1 MFIFSN
7 FLTSDNFSTN
17 VLIKNSCFCMSSV
30 DHKSSKEL
38 RQYLGHIAEQAS
50 MTNGAL
56 ELPSVIILDNLHHA
70 SALGDVFQVLLS
82 AGPAAK
88 LPCIIGTMSQATCNT
103 TNLQLHHNFRWV
115 LTANH
120 MEPVKGFLARFLRRR
135 LYTLELATHTSQ
147 PQLASVF
154 AWLPTVWQHI
164 NRFLETHSSSDVTI
178 GPRLFLSCPLDLTDA
193 QVWFTDV
200 WNYHLAPY
208 LVEAVREG
216 VQLYGRRGGA
226 WVDPVTFVRESYP
239 WSLMNDT
246 VSIPPLRQ
254 INAEDVG
261 LEGGV
266 TGGLDS
272 QDPLVSFRSFL
283 FNFIQIWF

>member
-1 MFIFSN
+1 M
-7 FLTSDNFSTN
+7 
-17 VLIKNSCFCMSSV
+17 
-30 DHKSSKEL
+30 

-50 MTNGAL
+50 MTNGAS

-135 LYTLELATHTSQ
+135 LYTLELGTHTAQ
-147 PQLASVF
+147 PHLATVF
-154 AWLPTVWQHI
+154 TWLPTVWQHI

-178 GPRLFLSCPLDLTDA
+178 GPRLFLSCPLDLKDS

-226 WVDPVTFVRESYP
+226 WVDPATFIRDTYP
-239 WSLMNDT
+239 WLNMNGAT
-246 VSIPPLRQ
+246 TIPPLRQ

-266 TGGLDS
+266 AGGCDS
-272 QDPLVSFRSFL
+272 QDPLVSF
-283 FNFIQIWF
+283 I

>member
-1 MFIFSN
+1 M
-7 FLTSDNFSTN
+7 
-17 VLIKNSCFCMSSV
+17 
-30 DHKSSKEL
+30 

-50 MTNGAL
+50 MSNGAS

-70 SALGDVFQVLLS
+70 SALGDVFQVLLT

-120 MEPVKGFLARFLRRR
+120 MEPVKGFLARYLRRR
-135 LYTLELATHTSQ
+135 LYSLELTTHVTQ
-147 PQLASVF
+147 TQLAAIF

-178 GPRLFLSCPLDLTDA
+178 GPRLFLSCPLDITDA

-216 VQLYGRRGGA
+216 VQLYGRRGGV
-226 WVDPVTFVRESYP
+226 WVDPATFIRETYP
-239 WSLMNDT
+239 WAIMNCAP
-246 VSIPPLRQ
+246 IPPLRQ

-266 TGGLDS
+266 TDNSDS
-272 QDPLVSFRSFL
+272 QDPLVCSSIHL
-283 FNFIQIWF
+283 FVMRIY

>member
-1 MFIFSN
+1 MELQQYFRRIAVN
-7 FLTSDNFSTN
+7 D
-17 VLIKNSCFCMSSV
+17 
-30 DHKSSKEL
+30 SK
-38 RQYLGHIAEQAS
+38 
-50 MTNGAL
+50 
-56 ELPSVIILDNLHHA
+56 LPSVIILDNLHHD
-70 SALGDVFQVLLS
+70 SVLSDIFSDSVLTS
-82 AGPAAK
+82 K

-103 TNLQLHHNFRWV
+103 TNLQLHHNFRWL

-135 LYTLELATHTSQ
+135 LFQLELSTNTAQ
-147 PQLASVF
+147 PLLSAVF
-154 AWLPTVWQHI
+154 TWLPTVWQHI

-208 LVEAVREG
+208 LLEAVREG

-226 WVDPVTFVRESYP
+226 WVDPVTFVRETYP
-239 WSLMNDT
+239 WAAINGSKNM
-246 VSIPPLRQ
+246 PPLRQ

-261 LEGGV
+261 LEGSAANG
-266 TGGLDS
+266 TDT
-272 QDPLVSFRSFL
+272 QDPLVSSNDFYQNDSVL
-283 FNFIQIWF
+283 ILLN

>member
-1 MFIFSN
+1 MSFR
-7 FLTSDNFSTN
+7 
-17 VLIKNSCFCMSSV
+17 SSV
-30 DHKSSKEL
+30 DHKSSVEL

-50 MTNGAL
+50 ISNGAS

-88 LPCIIGTMSQATCNT
+88 LPCIIGTMSQATCNA

-135 LYTLELATHTSQ
+135 LYTLELSTHTSHI
-147 PQLASVF
+147 QLASVF
-154 AWLPTVWQHI
+154 TWLPTVWQHI
-164 NRFLETHSSSDVTI
+164 NSFLETHSSSDVTI

-208 LVEAVREG
+208 LVEAVKEG
-216 VQLYGRRGGA
+216 VQLYGRRDGA
-226 WVDPVTFVRESYP
+226 WADPVTFVRETYP
-239 WSLMNDT
+239 WSQFNGFN
-246 VSIPPLRQ
+246 SIPLLRQ
-254 INAEDVG
+254 INTEDVG
-261 LEGGV
+261 LEGGAA
-266 TGGLDS
+266 GGTDS
-272 QDPLVSFRSFL
+272 QDPLVSLKKSNRLSTDSRYNVSFYL
-283 FNFIQIWF
+283 FS

>member
-1 MFIFSN
+1 MANEVS
-7 FLTSDNFSTN
+7 
-17 VLIKNSCFCMSSV
+17 
-30 DHKSSKEL
+30 
-38 RQYLGHIAEQAS
+38 
-50 MTNGAL
+50 

-82 AGPAAK
+82 AGPASK

-103 TNLQLHHNFRWV
+103 TNLQLHHNFRWL

-135 LYTLELATHTSQ
+135 LFQLELSTNTAQ
-147 PQLASVF
+147 PLLGAVF
-154 AWLPTVWQHI
+154 TWLPTVWQHI

-208 LVEAVREG
+208 LLEAVREG

-226 WVDPVTFVRESYP
+226 WVDPVTFVRETYP
-239 WSLMNDT
+239 WTAINGTKNM
-246 VSIPPLRQ
+246 PPLRQ

-261 LEGGV
+261 LEGSAANG
-266 TGGLDS
+266 TDS
-272 QDPLVSFRSFL
+272 QDPLVGLFFSFFKMT
-283 FNFIQIWF
+283 FFEFD

>member
-1 MFIFSN
+1 M
-7 FLTSDNFSTN
+7 
-17 VLIKNSCFCMSSV
+17 
-30 DHKSSKEL
+30 
-38 RQYLGHIAEQAS
+38 RQYLTHIAEQAS
-50 MTNGAL
+50 MTNGPS

-70 SALGDVFQVLLS
+70 SALGEVFQVLLS

-88 LPCIIGTMSQATCNT
+88 LPCIIGTMSQSTCNT

-135 LYTLELATHTSQ
+135 LYQLELMSHTQQ
-147 PQLASVF
+147 PHLASVF

-164 NRFLETHSSSDVTI
+164 NTFLETHSSSDVTI
-178 GPRLFLSCPLDLTDA
+178 GPRLFLSCPLDVADA
-193 QVWFTDV
+193 QVWFTDI

-216 VQLYGRRGGA
+216 VQLYGRRGGI
-226 WVDPVTFVRESYP
+226 WVDPVSFVRETYP
-239 WSLMNDT
+239 WIQINSANT
-246 VSIPPLRQ
+246 IPPLRQ

-261 LEGGV
+261 MEGGV
-266 TGGLDS
+266 SNNSES
-272 QDPLVSFRSFL
+272 QDPLVINIILYYSCCL
-283 FNFIQIWF
+283 AE

>member
-1 MFIFSN
+1 M
-7 FLTSDNFSTN
+7 
-17 VLIKNSCFCMSSV
+17 IKNKIFICSV
-30 DHKSSKEL
+30 DHKSSEEL
-38 RQYLGHIAEQAS
+38 QHYLGHIAAQAS
-50 MTNGAL
+50 MSSEAS

-82 AGPAAK
+82 AGPASK

-103 TNLQLHHNFRWV
+103 TNLQLHHNFRWL

-135 LYTLELATHTSQ
+135 LYQLELTTNTSQ
-147 PQLASVF
+147 AHLGAVF
-154 AWLPTVWQHI
+154 TWLPTVWQHI

-208 LVEAVREG
+208 LLEAVREG

-226 WVDPVTFVRESYP
+226 WIDPVTFVRETYP
-239 WSLMNDT
+239 WTAINGT
-246 VSIPPLRQ
+246 KNIPPLRQ

-261 LEGGV
+261 LEGAANG
-266 TGGLDS
+266 TDT
-272 QDPLVSFRSFL
+272 QDPLVR
-283 FNFIQIWF
+283 

>member
-1 MFIFSN
+1 M
-7 FLTSDNFSTN
+7 
-17 VLIKNSCFCMSSV
+17 
-30 DHKSSKEL
+30 DHKSSEEL
-38 RQYLGHIAEQAS
+38 QHYLGHIAAQAS
-50 MTNGAL
+50 MANGVS

-82 AGPAAK
+82 AGPASK

-135 LYTLELATHTSQ
+135 LYTLELTTATTQQH
-147 PQLASVF
+147 LASIF
-154 AWLPTVWQHI
+154 TWLPTVWQHI

-178 GPRLFLSCPLDLTDA
+178 GPRLFLSCPLDITDA

-208 LVEAVREG
+208 LLEAVREG

-226 WVDPVTFVRESYP
+226 WIDPVTFVRETYP
-239 WSLMNDT
+239 WAAINGT
-246 VSIPPLRQ
+246 KNIPPLRQ

-261 LEGGV
+261 LEGGAAN
-266 TGGLDS
+266 GSDS
-272 QDPLVSFRSFL
+272 QDPLVS
-283 FNFIQIWF
+283 

>member
-1 MFIFSN
+1 MCCLN
-7 FLTSDNFSTN
+7 N
-17 VLIKNSCFCMSSV
+17 SV
-30 DHKSSKEL
+30 DHKSSEEL
-38 RQYLGHIAEQAS
+38 QHYLGHIAAQAS
-50 MTNGAL
+50 MANGAS

-82 AGPAAK
+82 AGPASR

-120 MEPVKGFLARFLRRR
+120 MEPVKGFLSRFLRRR
-135 LYTLELATHTSQ
+135 QYALELQSGTSQ
-147 PQLASVF
+147 AHLGSVF
-154 AWLPTVWQHI
+154 TWLPTVWQHI

-178 GPRLFLSCPLDLTDA
+178 GPRLFLACPLDVNDA

-208 LVEAVREG
+208 LLEAVREG

-226 WVDPVTFVRESYP
+226 WIDPVSFVRETYP
-239 WSLMNDT
+239 WLKIT
-246 VSIPPLRQ
+246 PAKAIPPLRQ

-261 LEGGV
+261 LEGNANG
-266 TGGLDS
+266 TDS
-272 QDPLVSFRSFL
+272 QDPLVGYGLSRDTL
-283 FNFIQIWF
+283 